1 MMRQEVLLTVVIPV
15 YNVERYLKRC
25 IESILI
31 QGWKNYDILLV
42 DDGSMDSS
50 PHICDEYAENYDF
63 VSVIHK
69 ENGGLSDARNVGIA
83 YARGEYVYFPDSDD
97 WIEPN
102 TFRELGNIIE
112 TQRFDIISFN
122 REFVKGEDAL
132 INPEPKKI
140 QELSG
145 KSAYIEMLKH
155 SHITGFA
162 NDKIYRK
169 SLFTNNGIEF
179 PFGQYYEDLA
189 INYKLFLT
197 SKEVY
202 ATNQKYYYYLI
213 NNPDSITQS
222 WNEQK
227 FCDMFGFYKEQFYS
241 DFVRSRLDDQDLE
254 ILHLYYVDGLTHILS
269 SLYKSTLYKKHA
281 NILEEIKQ
289 ELMKNKISLFKM
301 KNQPNFGKYLLHR
314 LGLLKFTFR
323 IQGNIRKII

>member
-1 MMRQEVLLTVVIPV
+1 MRREVLLTVVIPV

-31 QGWKNYDILLV
+31 QGWENYDILLV

-69 ENGGLSDARNVGIA
+69 ENGGISDARNVGIA
-83 YARGEYVYFPDSDD
+83 YARGEYVYCPDSDD

-132 INPEPKKI
+132 ISPEPKKI

-145 KSAYIEMLKH
+145 KGAYIEMLKH
-155 SHITGFA
+155 SYITGFA

-197 SKEVY
+197 SKAVY

-213 NNPDSITQS
+213 NNHEISKPFDTKLNKQP
-222 WNEQK
+222 
-227 FCDMFGFYKEQFYS
+227 GF
-241 DFVRSRLDDQDLE
+241 DN
-254 ILHLYYVDGLTHILS
+254 T
-269 SLYKSTLYKKHA
+269 
-281 NILEEIKQ
+281 ILE
-289 ELMKNKISLFKM
+289 
-301 KNQPNFGKYLLHR
+301 
-314 LGLLKFTFR
+314 
-323 IQGNIRKII
+323 